1 MWTPIA
7 LEGWREGDGGTK
19 IDKPITTCLR
29 LEDGSEGGIGMS
41 SYASD

>member
-1 MWTPIA
+1 V
-7 LEGWREGDGGTK
+7 GTITCVAIYIK
-19 IDKPITTCLR
+19 VDKPITTRLR